1 MKKYL
6 NPDLM
11 PLITLGLGII
21 GMLLRLWQHIGG
33 VEESGLLIPGHI
45 SGVLLL
51 ILTVITLLLIL
62 VCTWSLSQGSKYHYN
77 FPMSLPGCV
86 GAFIGA
92 VGLLVTALTELV
104 TGSDLLSAAAGVL
117 GILAA
122 GSLCVL
128 AISRLHGRQPNVL
141 FHICITVYLM
151 LRLICQ
157 YRIWSSEPQLML
169 YCYPLLATVC
179 AVLSCYQSAAFDG
192 NLGARRPHA
201 FFHLAAV
208 YFCCLSL
215 IGDHEPGFFL
225 AMLAWMFTDI
235 CRLSPMPRQFP
246 REEEA

>member
-6 NPDLM
+6 NPDLL
-11 PLITLGLGII
+11 PLITLGLGTI
-21 GMLLRLWQHIGG
+21 GMLLQLWQYLGG
-33 VEESGLLIPGHI
+33 REESGLPLPGHI

-51 ILTVITLLLIL
+51 ILTAIALLLIL
-62 VCTWSLSQGSKYHYN
+62 IFTWQLRQGSKYFYN

-86 GAFIGA
+86 GAAAGA
-92 VGLLVTALTELV
+92 VGLLVAAVGDL
-104 TGSDLLSAAAGVL
+104 SRNDLLSIISGVL

-122 GSLCVL
+122 VSLCVL
-128 AISRLHGRQPNVL
+128 ALCRLRGRQPNVL
-141 FHICITVYLM
+141 LHICVTVYLM
-151 LRLICQ
+151 LHLIYQ
-157 YRIWSSEPQLML
+157 YRVWSSEPQLFS
-169 YCYPLLATVC
+169 YCWPLLATVC
-179 AVLSCYQSAAFDG
+179 IVLSSYQSAAFDG

-201 FFHLAAV
+201 FFHLTAV

-215 IGDHEPGFFL
+215 IGDHEPGFYL